1 MNMKATLWL
10 WSLVTVLVCVSQR
23 VSAGPYTDTRIIQPQ
38 DNSLVAPAKR
48 TKPSLS
54 IVNPLDVLRQRII
67 LEMARRQ
74 MRENTRQVERNKA
87 ILREIGKRSH
97 ADFRSS
103 DGDDTELRSPAAAGL
118 LLDRIYYPPPPR
130 PVPAAYLRGLDY
142 DLDSRE
148 QQRKSTGG
156 SSSSNGKAVD
166 DNSSS
171 SNSNGHP
178 VNEQISNAGNSGPLT
193 LAKEQRRLEQQVE
206 AAKAAGAFRAQ
217 ELRFTNDRLVLPPN
231 DSFLDDPR
239 HDGGEDDG
247 GDDDDDGNDEYL
259 AGNEDL
265 VQGRE
270 RLQQLQQQQQQRD
283 EKLKSDGYRLRYL
296 NNIQAKMYG

>member
-103 DGDDTELRSPAAAGL
+103 DGDDSELRSPGRML
-118 LLDRIYYPPPPR
+118 MDRIYYPPPPR
-130 PVPAAYLRGLDY
+130 PVGAELPYLQRYAGSAAVGVDY
-142 DLDSRE
+142 DLNSRE
-148 QQRKSTGG
+148 QRKSTGG
-156 SSSSNGKAVD
+156 SSSKAIDDDKSNSPNGKPMND
-166 DNSSS
+166 
-171 SNSNGHP
+171 
-178 VNEQISNAGNSGPLT
+178 QISNNGNSGPLT
-193 LAKEQRRLEQQVE
+193 LAKEQRWLEQQEE
-206 AAKAAGAFRAQ
+206 AEKAAGAFRPQ
-217 ELRFTNDRLVLPPN
+217 ELRFSNDRLVD
-231 DSFLDDPR
+231 DSR
-239 HDGGEDDG
+239 RDDG
-247 GDDDDDGNDEYL
+247 EGDDDDDDDNDEYL

-265 VQGRE
+265 AKERE
-270 RLQQLQQQQQQRD
+270 RLQQRD
-283 EKLKSDGYRLRYL
+283 EKLKSDGYRQRYL

>member
-97 ADFRSS
+97 AEFRSS
-103 DGDDTELRSPAAAGL
+103 DGDDTELGSPAGL
-118 LLDRIYYPPPPR
+118 LLDRLYYPPPPR
-130 PVPAAYLRGLDY
+130 PVAELAPYLRRFAGSAGSGAVDY

-148 QQRKSTGG
+148 QRKSTGG
-156 SSSSNGKAVD
+156 SSG
-166 DNSSS
+166 SS
-171 SNSNGHP
+171 SNNKATDDSSNNPNGKP
-178 VNEQISNAGNSGPLT
+178 INEQISSGPLT
-193 LAKEQRRLEQQVE
+193 LAKEQRRLEQQEE
-206 AAKAAGAFRAQ
+206 AEKAAGAFHPQ
-217 ELRFTNDRLVLPPN
+217 QLRFSNDRPMVPPN
-231 DSFLDDPR
+231 DGFLDDPR
-239 HDGGEDDG
+239 DDG
-247 GDDDDDGNDEYL
+247 DVDDDDEDEYL

-265 VQGRE
+265 VKGRE
-270 RLQQLQQQQQQRD
+270 RLQQLQQQQQRD
-283 EKLKSDGYRLRYL
+283 QKLKSDNGYRLRYL